1 MTGDDEYGTFRPGSY
16 TRRSEV
22 AAMVAR
28 VVRPDLRRTLSLNS
42 NVPFVSISHS
52 WQYPAYSGAT
62 YYMTLQMN
70 AADVDYFKALP
81 RTYDY
86 ASYANDYADYTY
98 MSSLASSLK
107 IMAIENGITDDYS
120 IAEFITAFVQN
131 SLNIRTTWYITAR
144 SSIPNTLWRRCT
156 TTAETARIRRLCS

>member
-1 MTGDDEYGTFRPGSY
+1 
-16 TRRSEV
+16 
-22 AAMVAR
+22 
-28 VVRPDLRRTLSLNS
+28 
-42 NVPFVSISHS
+42 
-52 WQYPAYSGAT
+52 
-62 YYMTLQMN
+62 MTLQMN

-107 IMAIENGITDDYS
+107 NMAIENGITDDYS

-131 SLNIRTTWYITAR
+131 LEYQDDLVYYGALEY
-144 SSIPNTLWRRCT
+144 PNTLWRRCT
-156 TTAETARIRRLCS
+156 TTEETAKIRRLCS